1 MVGGCALKICLENP
15 DVSMV
20 TAIGRSR
27 TGVNDAKLHE
37 VLVDDFTDYS
47 ALTDVLENKDIRSM
61 EAL

>member
-1 MVGGCALKICLENP
+1 
-15 DVSMV
+15 MV

-47 ALTDVLENKDIRSM
+47 ALADVLENKDIRYM